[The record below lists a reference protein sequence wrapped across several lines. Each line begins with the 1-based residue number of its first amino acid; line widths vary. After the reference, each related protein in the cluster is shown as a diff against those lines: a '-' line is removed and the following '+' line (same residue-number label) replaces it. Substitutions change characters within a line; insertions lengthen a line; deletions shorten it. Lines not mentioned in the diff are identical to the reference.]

1 VEHFQMGTLREIN
14 AETGDTVEVL
24 GGPRWVLTKVDET
37 GFYIDDK
44 VAPKLSETLPFRLIR
59 KGKLMTIAD
68 PSSHEDP
75 KKLWLHVKTGC
86 HYKILHHGLNEKDLK
101 PVVIYQA
108 YDGTGP
114 VWVRT
119 AEEFFDGRF
128 RNWE

>member
-1 VEHFQMGTLREIN
+1 MANIVDIMRILSATFRGQYPT
-14 AETGDTVEVL
+14 VL
-24 GGPRWVLTKVDET
+24 GHSWEEIEKM
-37 GFYIDDK
+37 IDA
-44 VAPKLSETLPFRLIR
+44 VPVH
-59 KGKLMTIAD
+59 D

-75 KKLWLHVKTGC
+75 KELWLHVKTGC

-114 VWVRT
+114 VWVRM

>member
-1 VEHFQMGTLREIN
+1 MIPPVYGTHRKVSLPLEPKELYN
-14 AETGDTVEVL
+14 AMRGATS
-24 GGPRWVLTKVDET
+24 VDLHTEA
-37 GFYIDDK
+37 K
-44 VAPKLSETLPFRLIR
+44 P
-59 KGKLMTIAD
+59 MAD

-101 PVVIYQA
+101 PVVIYQS